1 MKDIVLFFEVH
12 QPYRLDRRML
22 EKLIALAMRGSLE
35 PKHLEEI
42 IFDQGLNKI
51 VFERAASKCYIPASK
66 IILENIKNFMNSDR
80 KFMVS
85 FGISGT
91 FIEQALRW
99 APNLVE
105 LFQELVS
112 TGYVELVAQTYY
124 HSIAPLI
131 PGYRELMEQVDE
143 HVKLLREVFGVTPS
157 AVECT
162 EFMYNNDVAC
172 QLYSAGFKVILTEG
186 VDTVLG
192 WRSPNFVYR
201 GYLCDIKVLTRNYRL
216 SDDVG
221 FRFSNIS
228 WDQYPL
234 TASKYASW
242 LAATPGDVILLAM
255 DFETFGEHHWP
266 ETGIH
271 DFLRYLPR
279 EVLKYEHLR
288 FSTPSRAAFDHP
300 VVDVYDVPPW
310 ATISWADERD
320 TSPWLGNSMQKSAFN
335 LLLELRKYVD
345 SLGGPSLARLWKLLT
360 ISDHFYYMATKFG
373 SFDEVHKYFS
383 PYKNAV
389 DAYTLFIQALSILS
403 YIIAEKARKT
413 R

>member
-1 MKDIVLFFEVH
+1 MLFFEVH

-22 EKLIALAMRGSLE
+22 EKLVTSAMRGSLE
-35 PKHLEEI
+35 PKHLEEV
-42 IFDQGLNKI
+42 IFDHGLNKI
-51 VFERAASKCYIPASK
+51 VFERAASKCYIPALK
-66 IILENIKNFMNSDR
+66 IILENIKNFMNNDR

-85 FGISGT
+85 FGISGI

-99 APNLVE
+99 VPQVVE

-112 TGYVELVAQTYY
+112 TGYVELAAQTYY

-131 PGYRELMEQVDE
+131 PDYRELMEQVDE
-143 HVKLLREVFGVTPS
+143 HVKLLREVFGVVPS

-172 QLYSAGFKVILTEG
+172 QLHSAGFSVILTEG
-186 VDTVLG
+186 VDRVLG

-201 GYLCDIKVLTRNYRL
+201 SYLCDIKVLTRNYRL

-221 FRFSNIS
+221 FRFSNIL

-271 DFLRYLPR
+271 DFLRSLPR
-279 EVLKYEHLR
+279 EVLRYEHLR

-300 VVDVYDVPPW
+300 VADVYDVPPW

-320 TSPWLGNSMQKSAFN
+320 ASPWLGNPMQKSAFN

-345 SLGGPSLARLWKLLT
+345 SLKDPSLTRLWKLLT

-373 SFDEVHKYFS
+373 SFEEVHKYFS

-403 YIIAEKARKT
+403 YITAEKAQEIR
-413 R
+413 